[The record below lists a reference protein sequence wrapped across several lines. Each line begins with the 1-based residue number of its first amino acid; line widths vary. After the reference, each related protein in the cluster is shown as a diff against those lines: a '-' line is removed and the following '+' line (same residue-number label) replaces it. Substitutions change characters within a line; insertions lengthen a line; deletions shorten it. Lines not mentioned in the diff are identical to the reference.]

1 MVRFSRFARP
11 SIPLHGTTRAPGGV
25 IALVAF
31 VALGALSGCVK
42 VAAYQ
47 REQLAHPAMTT
58 EDMSTSIDGHVRGVS
73 EGAAGG
79 LSAGGGGCGCN

>member
-1 MVRFSRFARP
+1 MQRIRGAATLG
-11 SIPLHGTTRAPGGV
+11 IG
-25 IALVAF
+25 IVAI
-31 VALGALSGCVK
+31 LALSGCVK

-47 REQLAHPAMTT
+47 RQTLAHPSMTT
-58 EDMSTSIDGHVRGVS
+58 EDLSTPIDGHVRGVS